1 MRTTVS
7 TPATPKRRPLG
18 ALRAAAGYA
27 AAEAAGAFRRN
38 GLMSAAA
45 VSTIMAALLPV
56 GAAVALGANL
66 RVMLAEVETRVQ
78 VVAYLQE
85 GVDQAGR
92 QRLMAQ
98 IRSLPGVRR
107 VVFVS
112 REEALRRLQGA
123 LGPRISLRDVVETNP
138 LPDSLEVALDDA
150 RQARAAAEA
159 VRRLPGVEDV
169 TYGAQAVDRLLALTA
184 LLRAAGAAATA
195 LLGGV
200 AVIIIMN
207 TIRLTIIA
215 RRQEIEIM
223 QLVGASPW
231 YVRSPLLLEGAL
243 QGVAATALAALLLV
257 PGYVVLLDRA
267 RQMLPF
273 LPLARPAQVIPAMVL
288 ALSLGGVVVGMGGS
302 TLALRRYLKV

>member
-1 MRTTVS
+1 M
-7 TPATPKRRPLG
+7 
-18 ALRAAAGYA
+18 GYA
-27 AAEAAGAFRRN
+27 AAEATGAFRRN

-66 RVMLAEVETRVQ
+66 RMMVAAVEEQVE

-85 GVDQAGR
+85 GVDQAAR

-107 VVFVS
+107 VVFVG
-112 REEALRRLQGA
+112 RDEALRRLQAA
-123 LGPRISLRDVVETNP
+123 LGEQVSLRDAVETNP
-138 LPDSLEVALDDA
+138 LPDSLEVAPTDP
-150 RQARAAAEA
+150 RQSRAVAAA
-159 VRRLPGVEDV
+159 VQRLPGVEDV
-169 TYGAQAVDRLLALTA
+169 TYGARTVDRLLALTA
-184 LLRAAGAAATA
+184 LLRAAGAAAAA

-231 YVRSPLLLEGAL
+231 YVRSPFVLEGAL
-243 QGVAATALAALLLV
+243 QGLAATALAALLLV
-257 PGYVVLLDRA
+257 PGYALLLHRA
-267 RQMLPF
+267 RQTLPF
-273 LPLARPAQVIPAMVL
+273 LPLARPPEVLPGMVL

-302 TLALRRYLKV
+302 TLALRRYLRV